1 MRSLKA
7 GTRLKSAACETE
19 VMVVRAAPAA
29 EITLA
34 CGGAEMTAMD
44 AVRPAEAAP
53 DPSLAAGTI
62 VGKRYVDAADRFEL
76 LCTKAGKGT
85 LTIDGAP
92 LTVKQAKALPSSD

>member
-7 GTRLKSAACETE
+7 GTRLKSAACDTE
-19 VMVVRAAPAA
+19 VMVVRAVPA
-29 EITLA
+29 EVTLA

-44 AVRPAEAAP
+44 AQRAAGAAP
-53 DPSLAAGTI
+53 DAALAGGTI

-85 LTIDGAP
+85 LTIDGQP
-92 LTVKQAKALPSSD
+92 LLVKQAKALPSSD